1 MEPAWPCNTQPLC
14 AQKSEIAMTHNISR
28 RQLLKTIGLTT
39 VAGALAACAPP
50 AAAPAAPAA
59 NGSPAPTSAPAAG
72 EKVSLKWDTFRAPG
86 TGWNEERI
94 KTFTEK
100 NPNVEIEFRPLTGA
114 TQQDNYGKMYAMF
127 AAGDLGDVIAFDPSH
142 FHFWRAINKNI
153 ILPLDDLVK
162 ADNTD
167 LKQWYDQFIKLQ
179 TFNGKLYGLPSWG
192 WAGQDT
198 MVINA
203 VPFKAAGLTLPDPK
217 GHETSMDTYAEW
229 ARKLYQK
236 GSVFGLATT
245 YDEGH
250 LVTLTRAFNSD
261 LIDAEGKKSLL
272 MDDKN
277 AQDAL
282 RWAYKLAVEEK
293 ITPRPADMADM
304 VAAQVDNKVIMRW
317 GGSLDVRNYK
327 KAIKDPATA
336 EVAQGL
342 LPTRT
347 DKKFPS
353 QIRGGTWNILATS
366 ANATTA
372 YQFIKHITD
381 PEGSLG
387 FNLVGGQGA
396 FVRPDVVAE
405 LIKKDPI
412 HEWFIP
418 NLENGIVANAP
429 ANSRG
434 REYNDACANWGTKM
448 MDPNENVAFDQGL
461 KDLHDNIQKVL
472 DMEPA

>member
-1 MEPAWPCNTQPLC
+1 LPFAAAVFGPILY
-14 AQKSEIAMTHNISR
+14 AQKSEIAMTKNISR

-50 AAAPAAPAA
+50 AAAPAAPASGA
-59 NGSPAPTSAPAAG
+59 AAPTTAPAADG
-72 EKVSLKWDTFRAPG
+72 KVSLKWDTFRAPG

-114 TQQDNYGKMYAMF
+114 SQQDNYGKMYAQF

-142 FHFWRAINKNI
+142 FHFWRAINKGI
-153 ILPLDDLVK
+153 ITPLDDLAK

-167 LKQWYDQFIKLQ
+167 LTQWYEQFMNLQ
-179 TFNGKLYGLPSWG
+179 RVNGKLYGLPSWG

-203 VPFKAAGLTLPDPK
+203 IPFKEAGLTLPDPTA
-217 GHETSMDTYAEW
+217 HETSMDTYAEW

-236 GSVFGLATT
+236 DSVFGLATT

-272 MDDKN
+272 ATDTK

-293 ITPRPADMADM
+293 IMPRPADMADM
-304 VAAQVDNKVIMRW
+304 VAAQVDGKVIMRW

-327 KAIKDPATA
+327 KAITGGAKG

-342 LPTRT
+342 LPMRT
-347 DKKFPS
+347 DGKAPS
-353 QIRGGTWNILATS
+353 QIRGGTWNILQTS
-366 ANATTA
+366 ANPGVA
-372 YQFIKHITD
+372 YQFLKHITSM
-381 PEGSLG
+381 EGSLG

-405 LIKKDPI
+405 LIKKDAI

-418 NLENGIVANAP
+418 NLENGIIAHAP

-434 REYNDACANWGTKM
+434 REYNDACSNWGTKM
-448 MDPNENVAFDQGL
+448 MDPNENIPFEQGL

>member
-1 MEPAWPCNTQPLC
+1 
-14 AQKSEIAMTHNISR
+14 MTKNISR

-39 VAGALAACAPP
+39 VAGALAACAAP
-50 AAAPAAPAA
+50 AAPGAQPAAPAA
-59 NGSPAPTSAPAAG
+59 NGSPAPTAAPAAG

-127 AAGDLGDVIAFDPSH
+127 AAGDLGDIIAFDPSH
-142 FHFWRAINKNI
+142 FHFWRAIDKKI
-153 ILPLDDLVK
+153 IMPLDDLVK
-162 ADNTD
+162 SDNTD
-167 LKQWYDQFIKLQ
+167 LKQWYEQFINLQ
-179 TFNGKLYGLPSWG
+179 TVGGKLYGLPSWG

-198 MVINA
+198 FVINA
-203 VPFKAAGLTLPDPK
+203 EPFKAAGLTLPDPK
-217 GHETSMDTYAEW
+217 AHDTSMDTYAEW

-236 GSVFGLATT
+236 DSVFGLATT

-250 LVTLTRAFNSD
+250 LVTLTRAFNGD

-304 VAAQVDNKVIMRW
+304 VAAQTDGKVVMRW

-327 KAIKDPATA
+327 KALAGGAKG

-342 LPTRT
+342 LPVRT

-366 ANATTA
+366 PNSPTA
-372 YQFIKHITD
+372 YQFLKHITSA
-381 PEGSLG
+381 EGSLG

-405 LIKKDPI
+405 LIKQDPV

-434 REYNDACANWGTKM
+434 REYNDACANYGTKM
-448 MDPNENVAFDQGL
+448 MDPNENIPFEQGL